1 MFKERRDDTRQDE
14 PVDSL
19 RELERVDPVELYAT
33 MRPDQRTAIGN
44 EFVRYLTLAGDPM
57 ADQLRPKAVGEAIER
72 GGEAARG
79 TAHAKP
85 PAMLSAE
92 EVARMHV
99 YARDHRRDVFERV
112 MEHPVTRASLERRGQ
127 APEGTDEGLEAAQVQ
142 PEVDVPT
149 TLDKASILHP

>member
-1 MFKERRDDTRQDE
+1 MGMLKDTHQDMSL
-14 PVDSL
+14 DSL
-19 RELERVDPVELYAT
+19 DQIERVDPVELYAT

-57 ADQLRPKAVGEAIER
+57 AEQLRPKVVDEAMER

-79 TAHAKP
+79 TTEPKP
-85 PAMLSAE
+85 AAMLSAE

-99 YARDHRRDVFERV
+99 YARDQRHDVFERV

-127 APEGTDEGLEAAQVQ
+127 APTGTDEGLEAAQVQ